1 MLTRADIYEAQGHLV
16 VESDLPG
23 VAEEDVFLRI
33 SKDHLRIEF
42 RRRAPNRQE
51 RTAYFRQERIPG
63 SVFLGIGLASLGVL
77 MAEVLL
83 TRIFSFSIWY
93 HLAYLTLSTAL
104 LGFGAAGQLLLR
116 EDDGTQAE
124 VWAGDVDG

>member
-63 SVFLGIGLASLGVL
+63 EFSRDLRLPRCVDPESLEARLDHGTLQVRLRLDEEARGELEFGIADSEDRGPTSL
-77 MAEVLL
+77 
-83 TRIFSFSIWY
+83 
-93 HLAYLTLSTAL
+93 H
-104 LGFGAAGQLLLR
+104 
-116 EDDGTQAE
+116 
-124 VWAGDVDG
+124 

>member
-42 RRRAPNRQE
+42 RRRAPTRQE

-63 SVFLGIGLASLGVL
+63 EFARDLRLPGCVDPGSLEARLDHGTLQVRLRVDEEARGELEFGV
-77 MAEVLL
+77 AD
-83 TRIFSFSIWY
+83 ID
-93 HLAYLTLSTAL
+93 
-104 LGFGAAGQLLLR
+104 
-116 EDDGTQAE
+116 EDDPPALH
-124 VWAGDVDG
+124 